1 MNKRFL
7 VISGAVL
14 LVGLLIAVWV
24 YVMFIGTPRELPE
37 GISFPWGEGGQPA
50 PAPAEPYVA
59 PSESSEGIPNFSTI
73 PLKQLTT
80 RPVIGYREIASST
93 DASSTQNLLYYA
105 EAGTGH
111 IYQIDLTTGI
121 ETRRSGTTII
131 EAADAVFSPDGKY
144 VIFRSGYGR
153 SPKTILGTFTPEGL
167 TTTDL
172 GLSIDQYT
180 ITAANTL
187 LYSQKESVMR
197 AYSRSLPSGTTQSL
211 FTLPFREATILW
223 GSSPSDSH
231 VVFPRPSYLL
241 PGALYEVKGGK
252 MTRLPFEGF
261 GLSAFRNGSL
271 VVVGYLAK
279 PEQYVSYLYNTETK
293 WLTVSG
299 SFFPDKCSSSIGDV
313 LNVWCSEISQTQAVG
328 FPDTWMRGELIL
340 SDKIAGFSV
349 SGEIVYRTD
358 YVDLEAESGRTIDLT
373 RSQSVRYGNGTYFI
387 NRLDN
392 TLWRYLS
399 L

>member
-1 MNKRFL
+1 MSKRIL
-7 VISGAVL
+7 VIGGAVL
-14 LVGLLIAVWV
+14 LVGLLIAVWI

-37 GISFPWGEGGQPA
+37 GISLPWGSSDQSLSLPA
-50 PAPAEPYVA
+50 PDETTVDPAET
-59 PSESSEGIPNFSTI
+59 STEIPNFATI

-80 RPVIGYREIASST
+80 RPVIGYREIATST
-93 DASSTQNLLYYA
+93 TASSSPGFLYYA

-111 IYQIDLTTGI
+111 IYQIDLMTGI

-144 VIFRSGYGR
+144 VVFRSGYGR
-153 SPKTILGTFTPEGL
+153 SPKTILGTFTPDGL

-172 GLSIDQYT
+172 GLNIDQYT

-187 LYSQKESVMR
+187 LYSQKDTIMR
-197 AYSRSLPSGTTQSL
+197 AYSRTLPSGTSQSL

-223 GSSPSDSH
+223 GNSASDSH

-261 GLSAFRNGSL
+261 GLSAFRSGSL
-271 VVVGYLAK
+271 VGVGYLDK
-279 PEQYVSYLYNTETK
+279 PEVYVSYVYDLMQKEVLPNNAFLPEKCT
-293 WLTVSG
+293 G
-299 SFFPDKCSSSIGDV
+299 SVAVPDKI
-313 LNVWCSEISQTQAVG
+313 WCSGINEKQSVG
-328 FPDTWMRGELIL
+328 FPDTWHRGEHRISDDLFTFVPNLLTFHGNL
-340 SDKIAGFSV
+340 SEK
-349 SGEIVYRTD
+349 
-358 YVDLEAESGRTIDLT
+358 SGRAIDLISPQAT
-373 RSQSVRYGNGTYFI
+373 PSGSGVYFI

-392 TLWRYLS
+392 SLWRYLEI
-399 L
+399 